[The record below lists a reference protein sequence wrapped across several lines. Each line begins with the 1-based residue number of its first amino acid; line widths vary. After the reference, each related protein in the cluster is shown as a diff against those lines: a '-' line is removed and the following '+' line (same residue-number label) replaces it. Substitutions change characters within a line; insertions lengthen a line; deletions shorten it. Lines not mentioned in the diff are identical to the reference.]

1 MKNELIHEKKEYS
14 DIRDL
19 IEKASEMYAD
29 RVAFSYRKSP
39 YDEKNV
45 EKTFSELRDDVRALT
60 TKFIDMGF
68 KDKHVVIVGKLSYS
82 WVLIYYSVLASGGV
96 LVPLD
101 REWNASDLAVTA
113 ISADADYAFFDED
126 VASKGESIKNEER
139 LLGFFTTNLE
149 GDLGKLKD
157 EGAELFNT
165 DSTLYFNNEIDNQK
179 LSLLVFTSGTTGK
192 GKGVMLSQRAILSD
206 MSSAYPYIDFGNKTV
221 AVLPP
226 HHTYGSTIM
235 LIGHLMIG
243 CEVYISAGLKY
254 VTLEFKQQ
262 QPEHM
267 VLVPLYLETVYRKIR
282 STLNDKGIY
291 KKVKRIIKLSN
302 LLRKVGID
310 IRKRAFGQIRE
321 VFGGRCK
328 MIISGGA
335 ALSNDIYDFYEG
347 IGIQVLNGYGITECA
362 PIISV
367 NRSVKNVRGS
377 VGPALDVNEVK
388 ILDPNENGEGE
399 ICARGV
405 NVMLGYY
412 KNEAATKDAIMD
424 DGFFR
429 TGDYGKISNDGR
441 IYITGRSKNLI
452 VLSNGKNVY
461 PEEIESA
468 LASAQGLLDVI
479 VYEGQSK
486 RGVSENKIVAE
497 IYPDFDLLKKRGIED
512 AYKHFKGFV
521 DEYNRNAVSYKKIG
535 VIKIRETEFPKN
547 TLKKIKRFELDMSI
561 D

>member
-1 MKNELIHEKKEYS
+1 MITDLITFRHNVNGLTKGLKFMKNELIHEKKEYS

-45 EKTFSELRDDVRALT
+45 EKTFAELRDDVRALT

-165 DSTLYFNNEIDNQK
+165 DSGLYFNNEIDNQK

-291 KKVKRIIKLSN
+291 KKV
-302 LLRKVGID
+302 LLQFPPK
-310 IRKRAFGQIRE
+310 
-321 VFGGRCK
+321 
-328 MIISGGA
+328 
-335 ALSNDIYDFYEG
+335 
-347 IGIQVLNGYGITECA
+347 
-362 PIISV
+362 ISV
-367 NRSVKNVRGS
+367 LPLAFTVMMKISSPQRVC
-377 VGPALDVNEVK
+377 LMLLQK
-388 ILDPNENGEGE
+388 IL
-399 ICARGV
+399 A
-405 NVMLGYY
+405 
-412 KNEAATKDAIMD
+412 
-424 DGFFR
+424 
-429 TGDYGKISNDGR
+429 
-441 IYITGRSKNLI
+441 
-452 VLSNGKNVY
+452 
-461 PEEIESA
+461 
-468 LASAQGLLDVI
+468 
-479 VYEGQSK
+479 
-486 RGVSENKIVAE
+486 
-497 IYPDFDLLKKRGIED
+497 
-512 AYKHFKGFV
+512 
-521 DEYNRNAVSYKKIG
+521 
-535 VIKIRETEFPKN
+535 
-547 TLKKIKRFELDMSI
+547 
-561 D
+561 